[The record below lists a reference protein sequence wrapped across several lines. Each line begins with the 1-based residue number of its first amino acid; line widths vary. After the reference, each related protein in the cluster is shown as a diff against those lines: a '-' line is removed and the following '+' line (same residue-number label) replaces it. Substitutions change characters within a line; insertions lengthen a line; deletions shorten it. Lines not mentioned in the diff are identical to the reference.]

1 MLGRPQSIS
10 DSAESE
16 SSEDAEIGVPTLE
29 LSFAT
34 VTSITLCSPR
44 VFKTLISSLLRQFP
58 FAPSLTVTKPFS
70 IRALSSLLANSYF
83 PRPRTFTFNAL
94 AAGQRSFFSDRF
106 LNRGASRNIVNS
118 NREL

>member
-44 VFKTLISSLLRQFP
+44 VFLCFIQF
-58 FAPSLTVTKPFS
+58 V
-70 IRALSSLLANSYF
+70 
-83 PRPRTFTFNAL
+83 
-94 AAGQRSFFSDRF
+94 G
-106 LNRGASRNIVNS
+106 
-118 NREL
+118 

>member
-1 MLGRPQSIS
+1 MECSGRPQSIS

-34 VTSITLCSPR
+34 VTSIILCSPK
-44 VFKTLISSLLRQFP
+44 VFKTLISSLFRQSP

-70 IRALSSLLANSYF
+70 IRDLASLLANSYF

-94 AAGQRSFFSDRF
+94 AAWQKSFFQ
-106 LNRGASRNIVNS
+106 
-118 NREL
+118 